1 MDTSIL
7 LGLIN
12 VLMGVVMWFMK
23 TTLNEIKEQVKEN
36 RRDIDVVKDNYL
48 KRADF
53 IDFKEE
59 LFNRLDRDHND
70 ILRQIARRV

>member
-1 MDTSIL
+1 MEMTIIL
-7 LGLIN
+7 GVLNG
-12 VLMGVVMWFMK
+12 LMGVVMWFMK
-23 TTLNEIKEQVKEN
+23 TTLNDLKDQVKEN
-36 RRDIDVVKDNYL
+36 RRDLDVVKDNYL

-59 LFNRLDRDHND
+59 LFSRLERDHSD